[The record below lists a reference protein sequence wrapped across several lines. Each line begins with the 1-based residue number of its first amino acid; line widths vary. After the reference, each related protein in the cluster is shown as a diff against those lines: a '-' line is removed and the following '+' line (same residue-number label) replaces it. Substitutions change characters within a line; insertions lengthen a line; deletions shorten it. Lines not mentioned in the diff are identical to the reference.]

1 MSMSMFPVSAELAQ
15 AIMAGRASGAHTS
28 IAPDQV
34 MIMNDMPRHPSPVVP
49 MGQPMANH
57 LLRPVIMASAGL
69 GMPMLSPVGQLP
81 QGAFVFA
88 PHSNSFLD
96 SASMQASF
104 VNVKE
109 CQQSSEG
116 GASDRNR
123 FNKKDSEAPV
133 YRRRPNQE
141 RLAPESSDALT
152 SEEIEQ
158 LRLAVQ
164 NTVRKLQNPNSFECF
179 GSYHSKGTNHLSK
192 LNESDSDAASSTSST
207 CAPESRL
214 ACSDDSVDGDA
225 KCEIFRGGV
234 KPIDQHS
241 FSDTYIDH
249 MLSELEC
256 SNSGRRQVALEWVI
270 HSTRILAFT
279 RRGCRIVQQ
288 AMELA
293 VAEDQER
300 LVEKLEGLVL
310 EAAQS
315 PHANY
320 VLQKCFEIM
329 PAHKLRFVMR
339 ELQGQGAAVAR
350 HRCGCRVIQR
360 ALEHCPPEQIEDLI
374 AEVLAHTPQ
383 LVRHAYGNFVIQ
395 HILQHGTSY
404 QVHHIVDVLRMDALR
419 LANHRIAS
427 HVISCALSCRSPDDV
442 QSLVEI
448 LRREQDQL
456 AERQY
461 GSFVAREVNRVGSRL
476 RNVATN

>member
-1 MSMSMFPVSAELAQ
+1 MSMFPVSAELAE

-28 IAPDQV
+28 ISPDQMMV
-34 MIMNDMPRHPSPVVP
+34 MNDMPRP
-49 MGQPMANH
+49 MGQPMSNH
-57 LLRPVIMASAGL
+57 LLRPVIMASPGL
-69 GMPMLSPVGQLP
+69 GMPMLSPVGQIP

-96 SASMQASF
+96 SATMQASF
-104 VNVKE
+104 VTAKE
-109 CQQSSEG
+109 RWQTIEG
-116 GASDRNR
+116 GASERNC
-123 FNKKDSEAPV
+123 FTKKDSEGSV
-133 YRRRPNQE
+133 YRRRPYQG

-152 SEEIEQ
+152 SEEIDQ
-158 LRLAVQ
+158 LRLVVQ
-164 NTVRKLQNPNSFECF
+164 NTVRKLQNPNSFECV
-179 GSYHSKGTNHLSK
+179 GSCHPKDINHLSNV
-192 LNESDSDAASSTSST
+192 NESDSDVASSTSST

-225 KCEIFRGGV
+225 KCEILRGAV
-234 KPIDQHS
+234 KPMSQHS

-249 MLSELEC
+249 MFSELEC
-256 SNSGRRQVALEWVI
+256 SNSARRQMALDWVI
-270 HSTRILAFT
+270 QSARILAFT
-279 RRGCRIVQQ
+279 RLGCRIVQQ

-293 VAEDQER
+293 VGEDQER
-300 LVEKLEGLVL
+300 LVESLEGLVL

-320 VLQKCFEIM
+320 VLQKFFEIM
-329 PAHKLRFVMR
+329 PAHKLHFVMR
-339 ELQGQGAAVAR
+339 ELEGQGAVVAR

-360 ALEHCPPEQIEDLI
+360 ALEHCPPEQIEGLI

-395 HILQHGTSY
+395 HVLQHGTSY
-404 QVHHIVDVLRMDALR
+404 QVHHIIDVLRMDALR

-427 HVISCALSCRSPDDV
+427 HVVSCALACHSLDDV

-476 RNVATN
+476 RSVGTN